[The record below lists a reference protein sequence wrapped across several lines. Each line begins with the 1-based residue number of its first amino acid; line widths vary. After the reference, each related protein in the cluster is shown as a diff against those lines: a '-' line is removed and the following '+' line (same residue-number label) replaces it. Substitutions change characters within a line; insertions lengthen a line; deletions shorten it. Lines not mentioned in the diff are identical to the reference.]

1 MRALFIVRDLASAE
15 PLGLMQLAALLQG
28 AGHQVRLVGARATR
42 LAPVMDAFAPDLVGY
57 SACTG
62 LHRYLIRLNRWLKSR
77 WRFVSVF
84 GGPHPTFFPEMIAE
98 EGVDAVCRGEGDG
111 AILDIAAAIEAGRP
125 LDEIANLWVKTPDGA
140 GSHSGYVVPP
150 SGGVR
155 SSAFRRSPGPPAD
168 PAPAGSSSGEEQGTP
183 EGSIRTP
190 PKGGTTYPDLGGGIR
205 QNPLRPLVADL
216 DSLPFP
222 DRDVRHEG
230 DPASRDYPVKSFLA
244 SRGCPFRCSYCF
256 NVGYAALYGPE
267 WCHVRTRSVG
277 NVLAEIRTVRAASRL
292 EFVQFRE
299 SIFPWQEDWLGEFT
313 ERYRAEIGLPFY
325 CHVRADLLTERR
337 VALLRRAGCVS
348 VNMGIECGDEDY
360 RREMLDRPMTDAQ
373 IIEACRLLKAHGIRI
388 LADNMLGLPGAG
400 IETDWKTLRL
410 NQQCG
415 IDYPLAMLFQPYP
428 GTELARRAVAAGH
441 FDGSYDQIEYN
452 YYFRSPLAFRSER
465 ERFETEN
472 LQKFF
477 AILVEAPWLERL
489 VRPLLSRRPNLTF
502 LCLFRAWYI
511 YGYTRRIVPHRLSL
525 RELRELGRSLFGL
538 YPPEANDECLEEDGP
553 LAGARGDAPG
563 GAHREPVHHGVRR
576 KRGEEARA

>member
-15 PLGLMQLAALLQG
+15 PLGLMQLAALLKQ
-28 AGHQVRLVGARATR
+28 AGHQVRLVGARTTR
-42 LAPVMDAFAPDLVGY
+42 LAPVMDEFAPELVGY
-57 SACTG
+57 TACTG

-84 GGPHPTFFPEMIAE
+84 GGPHPTFFPEMIGE

-111 AILDIAAAIEAGRP
+111 AILDIAAAIEEHRP
-125 LDEIANLWVKTPDGA
+125 LDEIANLWVKTP
-140 GSHSGYVVPP
+140 
-150 SGGVR
+150 GGVR
-155 SSAFRRSPGPPAD
+155 
-168 PAPAGSSSGEEQGTP
+168 E
-183 EGSIRTP
+183 
-190 PKGGTTYPDLGGGIR
+190 
-205 QNPLRPLVADL
+205 NPLRPLVTDL
-216 DSLPFP
+216 DALPFP
-222 DRDVRHEG
+222 DREVRHES
-230 DPASRDYPVKSFLA
+230 DPASRDYPVKSFLV

-267 WCHVRTRSVG
+267 WCRPRTRSVS
-277 NVLAEIRTVRAASRL
+277 NVIEEIRAVRAASRL

-299 SIFPWQEDWLGEFT
+299 SIFPWQESWLEEFT
-313 ERYRAEIGLPFY
+313 ERYRAEVGLPFY
-325 CHVRADLLTERR
+325 CHVRADLLSERR

-360 RREMLDRPMTDAQ
+360 RREMLDRPMTNAQ
-373 IIEACRLLKAHGIRI
+373 IVEACRLLKSHGIRI

-400 IETDWKTLRL
+400 IEADWKTLRL

-428 GTELARRAVAAGH
+428 GTELARRAIAAGH

-452 YYFRSPLAFRSER
+452 YYLRSPLAFRSER

-489 VRPLLSRRPNLTF
+489 VRPLLRRRPNLTF

-538 YPPEANDECLEEDGP
+538 YPPEANDGCLEEAGT
-553 LAGARGDAPG
+553 LAGARDDAPG
-563 GAHREPVHHGVRR
+563 GAGCEPVHHGLRR
-576 KRGEEARA
+576 PGREEARA